1 MKKHDSEQEYRLVGF
16 DTPETATRAKCP
28 AEIEKGNRASAR
40 LIELLDSAKRI
51 ELTEVQCSCKPSAR
65 NCNFGRRCGV
75 LTVDDRDVGAILIE
89 ANLAVPFICDATGC
103 PRQKSWCK

>member
-16 DTPETATRAKCP
+16 DPETATRAKCP